1 MADAEEGAPPLAE
14 AAELVDAEAAA
25 AADGGGDAAEAA
37 AVAAPM
43 DFAKEAV
50 PVAIP
55 ANFFKQVEI
64 DLEDA
69 RVGLAGVTTHDV
81 PHVSD
86 EVILQAL
93 REHNVVLTLTRG
105 DVDRHDDELEAAR
118 EESRQLRAR
127 LEAAEARIEAQAD
140 DLAATKAR
148 VAAAE
153 ENVSALQDKVSG
165 LDDLEETVKSQG
177 LRLTALHETQQA
189 MGTRFDKRFEA
200 AEGAL
205 ARVEG
210 RVGSVEGAASRLE
223 GRVDK
228 LKEELLVPAHNVT
241 LPADLQAEGEAG
253 GSEDD
258 VAKLTHLLGVFR
270 DSLEA
275 HEAAVE
281 RQRKMLEEHAEA
293 IDGKASI
300 DVEDAVRAH
309 AAHLEG
315 VQSRMDARARAGF
328 SGVPRGAS
336 GRASSVDVDAAD
348 GRTHQFSPVA
358 RSTRDTTRRPFVE
371 VGVSPRRTRTATCPP
386 CSRTSRPRSRSFWR
400 SWSSSSA
407 RCPTTTSTSRSRG
420 ATRRF

>member
-1 MADAEEGAPPLAE
+1 M
-14 AAELVDAEAAA
+14 
-25 AADGGGDAAEAA
+25 
-37 AVAAPM
+37 
-43 DFAKEAV
+43 
-50 PVAIP
+50 
-55 ANFFKQVEI
+55 
-64 DLEDA
+64 
-69 RVGLAGVTTHDV
+69 
-81 PHVSD
+81 
-86 EVILQAL
+86 
-93 REHNVVLTLTRG
+93 
-105 DVDRHDDELEAAR
+105 
-118 EESRQLRAR
+118 LRAR

-189 MGTRFDKRFEA
+189 MGARFDKRFEA

-270 DSLEA
+270 G
-275 HEAAVE
+275 AAQESEIPNFKGSDLGHFPLVSADFWTSDHLSE
-281 RQRKMLEEHAEA
+281 R
-293 IDGKASI
+293 
-300 DVEDAVRAH
+300 
-309 AAHLEG
+309 
-315 VQSRMDARARAGF
+315 SR
-328 SGVPRGAS
+328 
-336 GRASSVDVDAAD
+336 SVDV
-348 GRTHQFSPVA
+348 FSVTRA
-358 RSTRDTTRRPFVE
+358 RGTLTLKRR
-371 VGVSPRRTRTATCPP
+371 
-386 CSRTSRPRSRSFWR
+386 
-400 SWSSSSA
+400 
-407 RCPTTTSTSRSRG
+407 
-420 ATRRF
+420 